1 MTRDEVNGILQ
12 QHPRLNFGGYGL
24 GCGERK
30 LSPSERMGKIDGLR
44 AHLLD
49 DESIAQIGKVCDWIN
64 ANLEMQKTTNLRM
77 SSYGLKHVVEKEIGY
92 VSNGQFIVAA
102 LLCGYCIGKVDY
114 NVFFNIKQS
123 SIKRTCKKVGYG
135 C

>member
-1 MTRDEVNGILQ
+1 MTRDEVNSILQ

-24 GCGERK
+24 GRDDGRLTYAERTVK
-30 LSPSERMGKIDGLR
+30 LGGLR
-44 AHLLD
+44 SRLLG
-49 DESIAQIGKVCDWIN
+49 DESIAQIGKVCDWIK
-64 ANLEMQKTTNLRM
+64 ANLEMQKTTNSHM
-77 SSYGLKHVVEKEIGY
+77 SSYGLKHVVEKETGY

-102 LLCGYCIGKVDY
+102 LLCGYRIGKVDY

-123 SIKRTCKKVGYG
+123 SIKRACKKVGYG